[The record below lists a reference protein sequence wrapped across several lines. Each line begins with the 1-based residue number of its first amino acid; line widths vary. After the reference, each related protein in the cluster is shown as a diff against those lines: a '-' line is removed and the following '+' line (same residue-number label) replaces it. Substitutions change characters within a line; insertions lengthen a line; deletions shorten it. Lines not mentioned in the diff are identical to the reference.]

1 MKNYLHLM
9 EVKKDNMDKE
19 LQKFE
24 RYLKTERNYSEYTIK
39 NYRIDILEF
48 INYYKN
54 YTSITYKDIKGYL
67 SYLYNNKYKNSTI
80 SRKIS
85 ALRTFYSYLYE
96 QKLVD
101 KNIFK
106 SISLPKKEKKLPK
119 YLNICDLECIFNTP
133 DINTPIGIRN
143 RLILELLYATG
154 MRVSE
159 LSSIKIKDID
169 LSNKTIRIIGKG
181 SKERIVCYGSECE
194 KILNLY
200 LKDSRKI
207 LLNNKNND
215 YLIIGKGK
223 SKKGLSVR
231 SIEKIIDEV
240 ITTSAI
246 NKKISPHVLRHTFA
260 THLLNEGCD
269 ILIVKELLGHSSLDT
284 TGIYTHISNEKLR
297 KVYLESHPRAK
308 NH

>member
-1 MKNYLHLM
+1 MVL
-9 EVKKDNMDKE
+9 
-19 LQKFE
+19 
-24 RYLKTERNYSEYTIK
+24 
-39 NYRIDILEF
+39 
-48 INYYKN
+48 
-54 YTSITYKDIKGYL
+54 
-67 SYLYNNKYKNSTI
+67 
-80 SRKIS
+80 
-85 ALRTFYSYLYE
+85 
-96 QKLVD
+96 
-101 KNIFK
+101 
-106 SISLPKKEKKLPK
+106 
-119 YLNICDLECIFNTP
+119 
-133 DINTPIGIRN
+133 
-143 RLILELLYATG
+143 
-154 MRVSE
+154 
-159 LSSIKIKDID
+159 
-169 LSNKTIRIIGKG
+169 
-181 SKERIVCYGSECE
+181 
-194 KILNLY
+194 
-200 LKDSRKI
+200 KI